1 MRISFSST
9 LWWKDRPMFDD
20 PVIES
25 WCRGGEVSK
34 RVCYKKHCI
43 DPEEV
48 T

>member
-1 MRISFSST
+1 
-9 LWWKDRPMFDD
+9 MFDD
-20 PVIES
+20 PAIEAWGRS
-25 WCRGGEVSK
+25 GEVSK